1 VNAKLPR
8 LCLIFFIALFVTA
21 CGSNAPHQIDQ
32 EEMSVAI
39 GGQKFSDLLVI
50 GVYDDRTYRVTAET
64 AFAEQLKSQ
73 GIKASPS
80 YDFMRDLSNLEN
92 NVTIAEQ
99 LATRSYDG
107 VLVIATLDEG
117 YDYDGGDYFETSGM
131 VYLLGGEPGAATD
144 TGSFIAWAGSG
155 YYSLY
160 IGLWDSK
167 TGQPVWQISTDSE
180 TTGSESGDTRALA
193 DFVAS
198 TLREKGLL

>member
-1 VNAKLPR
+1 MNMNLPR
-8 LCLIFFIALFVTA
+8 LCFIIFVALSMTA
-21 CGSNAPHQIDQ
+21 CGSTAPHRVDQ
-32 EEMSVAI
+32 EEMSTTW
-39 GGQKFSDLLVI
+39 GGQPFSDLLVI
-50 GVYDDRTYRVTAET
+50 GVYDDRTYRVSAET

-80 YDFMRDLSNLEN
+80 YDFMPNLSNLEN
-92 NVTIAEQ
+92 NVAIAEQ
-99 LATRSYDG
+99 LATRSHDG
-107 VLVIATLDEG
+107 VLVVATLDEG
-117 YDYDGGDYFETSGM
+117 YDYDAGDYFATRGM

-155 YYSLY
+155 YYTLY
-160 IGLWDSK
+160 VGLWDSK

-198 TLREKGLL
+198 TLREKGML